1 MPKTFELVIRDGK
14 YVTYSAAA
22 AVPEDFD
29 RDLFDAYRTLYP
41 DSPDDETLFYRIVQ
55 GVFQGIAYNLRNF
68 QLTQPP
74 PIPKV
79 VFEFVGHDV
88 RAIEPKSATEDKSND
103 E

>member
-1 MPKTFELVIRDGK
+1 
-14 YVTYSAAA
+14 
-22 AVPEDFD
+22 
-29 RDLFDAYRTLYP
+29 
-41 DSPDDETLFYRIVQ
+41 LFYRKVQ